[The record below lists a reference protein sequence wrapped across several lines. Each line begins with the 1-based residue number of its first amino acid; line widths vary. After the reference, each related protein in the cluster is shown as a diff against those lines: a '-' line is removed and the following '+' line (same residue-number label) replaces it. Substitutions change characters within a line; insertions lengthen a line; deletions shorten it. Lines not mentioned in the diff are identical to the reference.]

1 VERFNS
7 GIYIC
12 GVPVCRCLTLLQ
24 EEWSNR
30 RVHRLP
36 DLKSALTHCMRER
49 YVPNSRALFGRKE
62 MSSAAVRTEAFAEDL
77 YTLRQTKDSLAP
89 VYSPGV
95 YWLDRTGG
103 LFGDRREVRSDSDTN
118 NICSKEGRNLDSQ
131 IGKIRW
137 VWLDWR
143 CFVPNNTIPP
153 FNEGRSDACKYR
165 GPKALVQ
172 SDSSL
177 QACFSLRF
185 KW

>member
-1 VERFNS
+1 VS
-7 GIYIC
+7 DL
-12 GVPVCRCLTLLQ
+12 VA
-24 EEWSNR
+24 R
-30 RVHRLP
+30 RVVQPTCPQVARLKVRP
-36 DLKSALTHCMRER
+36 RTLHARALRVELKS
-49 YVPNSRALFGRKE
+49 PIWKE
-62 MSSAAVRTEAFAEDL
+62 GNSSAAVRTEAFAEDL

-137 VWLDWR
+137 VWFDWR

-177 QACFSLRF
+177 QACFPLRF